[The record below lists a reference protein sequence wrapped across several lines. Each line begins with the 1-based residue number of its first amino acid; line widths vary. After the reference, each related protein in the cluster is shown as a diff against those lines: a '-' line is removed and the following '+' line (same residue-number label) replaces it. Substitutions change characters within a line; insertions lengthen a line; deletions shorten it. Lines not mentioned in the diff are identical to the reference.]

1 MKLSDLNRNDVPGAV
16 AYARERVALKGY
28 LTPEEGQILAT
39 LQDDPDA
46 LFAELKE
53 ILPKPT

>member
-1 MKLSDLNRNDVPGAV
+1 MNLSDLKRNDVPGAV

-28 LTPEEGQILAT
+28 LTPEEGEVLAT

-46 LFAELKE
+46 LFEELKK

>member
-1 MKLSDLNRNDVPGAV
+1 MKLSDLKRNDVPGAV
-16 AYARERVALKGY
+16 AYARERIAAKGY
-28 LTPEEGQILAT
+28 LPPDEGKILAT

-46 LFAELKE
+46 LFAELKK